1 MSKCLRDENGTCRR
15 CDHGLDFDFTMAFQP
30 IVDIAAGEV
39 FAQEALVRGVDGQSA
54 GEILAKVTPASLYR
68 FDQACRTR
76 AIEIAHGLG
85 CERPVSIN
93 FLPNAVYEPNACIQA
108 TLKLASE
115 LGWPLHNIMFEVT
128 ETEYVRDR
136 LHLQRIVESYRA
148 MGFLTAIDDFGAGY
162 ANLEL
167 LVDIRPD
174 VIKADRNLI
183 IDVDRNE
190 RRQAI
195 MDGLVTL
202 TDRLDIRL
210 IAEGVE
216 TLAEARWLYARG
228 ITLQQGYL
236 YARPAIETL
245 SDCPHD
251 LIAEIRAG
259 A

>member
-1 MSKCLRDENGTCRR
+1 MSHCLRDDKGNCRR
-15 CDHGLDFDFTMAFQP
+15 CDNGLDFDFTMAFQP

-39 FAQEALVRGVDGQSA
+39 FAHEALVRGTDGQSA
-54 GEILAKVTPASLYR
+54 GEILSQVTPASLYR

-76 AIEIAHGLG
+76 AIQLVHDLE
-85 CERPVSIN
+85 CDKPVSIN
-93 FLPNAVYEPNACIQA
+93 FLPNAVYEPTACIQA
-108 TLKLASE
+108 TLTLAGE
-115 LGWPLHNIMFEVT
+115 LGWPLKNIMFEVT

-136 LHLQRIVESYRA
+136 KHLQRIVEAYRA
-148 MGFLTAIDDFGAGY
+148 MGFLTAIDDFGSGF

-183 IDVDRNE
+183 IDVDQNE

-195 MDGLVTL
+195 MEGLVTL
-202 TDRLDIRL
+202 TDRLGIRL

-216 TLAEARWLYARG
+216 TFAEASWLYQRG

-236 YARPAIETL
+236 FARPAIETL
-245 SDCPHD
+245 SPCPSD
-251 LIAEIRAG
+251 LIERIRAS